1 MKSINNNLSCIQQI
15 IQKFLPD
22 IFLRDFSD
30 DRIPTVV
37 DNCCCILH
45 TTENQNVWFFKT
57 LKIFFFFYTNV
68 CGLKIQFQNN
78 VFLVLFIFTLLRII
92 VRLVIAK
99 KMYQYIFS
107 RLKQRNQNRQNNH
120 EYTNRV
126 IVLENNS
133 EFSSLFCHF
142 PNGFVHI
149 ELQL

>member
-1 MKSINNNLSCIQQI
+1 M
-15 IQKFLPD
+15 
-22 IFLRDFSD
+22 
-30 DRIPTVV
+30 
-37 DNCCCILH
+37 
-45 TTENQNVWFFKT
+45 
-57 LKIFFFFYTNV
+57 
-68 CGLKIQFQNN
+68 KIQFQNNENN